1 MSTGQ
6 KQKIGR
12 GLVHARG
19 EQGAAVIETAMVTVV
34 MLLLFAGAIDV
45 GRMFYNYIA
54 ITNAAREGARM
65 AARLPCDAASGA
77 SRSAVRNAIVAAVVG
92 EAAAVGTVILPANV
106 AITPDPVAT
115 GCAAAGTA
123 IRVTVA
129 FDFTNLLSNVLGSA
143 GVRLSNQ
150 ATMVAFGS
158 DTGG

>member
-1 MSTGQ
+1 MRREQGRKTR
-6 KQKIGR
+6 R
-12 GLVHARG
+12 GLLHARG
-19 EQGAAVIETAMVTVV
+19 DQGAAVIETAIVTVV

-54 ITNAAREGARM
+54 ITNAAREGART

-77 SRSAVRNAIVAAVVG
+77 SRSAVRNAIVASAVG
-92 EAAAVGTVILPANV
+92 EAAAVGTIVLAANV
-106 AITPDPVAT
+106 TIAPDPVAT
-115 GCAAAGTA
+115 GCAAAGIP